1 MLPKELLITYNIG
14 SEKQI
19 DVLMDTHLRMVSI

>member
-1 MLPKELLITYNIG
+1 MLPKELPIMYNIG

-19 DVLMDTHLRMVSI
+19 DALMDTHLLMVST